1 MAVEDDR
8 NSTTTALH
16 TSTDSQSATTRSC
29 VSVIGTEMIKTLV
42 LRLWDI
48 KEQQQ
53 SMENERNSL
62 LQQLNLAYLQGQ
74 MHQFLDDGQDDKGYQ
89 INPELTLVRRTGHK
103 HWNYSLSC
111 QELEAQ
117 LLEHQRHEQQ
127 NGAASYLKGPAFW
140 DIRMDNR

>member
-1 MAVEDDR
+1 MAVEDDS
-8 NSTTTALH
+8 NATTTALH
-16 TSTDSQSATTRSC
+16 TSIDSQSATTRSC
-29 VSVIGTEMIKTLV
+29 GSIVAVEAIKTLV

-74 MHQFLDDGQDDKGYQ
+74 MHQFLNDGQDDKGYQ
-89 INPELTLVRRTGHK
+89 INPELTLIRRTGHK

-117 LLEHQRHEQQ
+117 LKEHQRHEEQ
-127 NGAASYLKGPAFW
+127 NGAASYLQGQAFW

>member
-1 MAVEDDR
+1 MAVEDER
-8 NSTTTALH
+8 NSTTTTLH
-16 TSTDSQSATTRSC
+16 TSIDSQSATTRSC
-29 VSVIGTEMIKTLV
+29 ESVVGTEMIKTLV

-48 KEQQQ
+48 KEQEQ

-89 INPELTLVRRTGHK
+89 INPELTLIRRTGNK
-103 HWNYSLSC
+103 HWNYSLNC

-117 LLEHQRHEQQ
+117 LKEHQRHEQQ
-127 NGAASYLKGPAFW
+127 NGAARYLQGPASW
-140 DIRMDNR
+140 EIRMDDR